1 MIQSFKLGIR
11 ESFVHSVSSFL
22 AGILLNF
29 LYIFG
34 IVGREIFFIMLIL
47 SIITTLVITVIVVK
61 SGFLYL
67 LGWIVGIFI
76 AYLFGLINEFS
87 FLLFISFPIVGF
99 LMGIT
104 IKIGIFLLKLLILIL
119 LGSIAFLLVLSL
131 FI

>member
-1 MIQSFKLGIR
+1 MIQSFKIGIR

-34 IVGREIFFIMLIL
+34 IVGKEVFIIMLIL
-47 SIITTLVITVIVVK
+47 SIITTLVITVIVVR

-67 LGWIVGIFI
+67 LGWIIGIYL
-76 AYLFGLINEFS
+76 AYFFGLIDKFS
-87 FLLFISFPIVGF
+87 FLLFMLFPIVGF

-119 LGSIAFLLVLSL
+119 LGSIAFLLILSL